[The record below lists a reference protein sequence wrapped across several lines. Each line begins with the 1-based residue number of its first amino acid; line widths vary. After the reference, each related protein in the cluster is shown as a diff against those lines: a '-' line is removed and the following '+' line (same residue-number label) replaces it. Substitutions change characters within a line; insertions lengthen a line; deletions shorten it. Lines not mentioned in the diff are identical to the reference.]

1 MIRIYNHY
9 ISTVFLVLFV
19 IEYCIFFVA
28 MYFGNEL
35 RFLYTQSWYS
45 DSQIVL
51 ESFLFATTLSISM
64 AGIGLYRRN
73 LGLTEY
79 ELLSRTSVA
88 FSVSILV
95 LVTVYYISPDFII
108 ARSILVYALIISLI
122 GMLIC
127 RYMFNKLAGKS
138 LLQKKILLIGS
149 GNNANKILN
158 NKSGYIHKGFDIIGC
173 FSTTQE
179 KTIVPIHAILNADD
193 ANKTIFDIVH
203 QHKINEIVVALDDRR
218 SSMPVNELLDCKISG
233 IKIIDLLSFYERE
246 KACLDLE
253 NLKPSWMVFSDGFA
267 QSGLRTILKR
277 LVDISA
283 SFFLLV
289 LALPVMLF
297 TVLAIY
303 LESGFRAP
311 IIYRQTRVGENNKNF
326 DVLKFRSMK
335 TDAEA
340 QGIQFAKV
348 NDTRI
353 TKVGTFIRKARIDE
367 LPQIFNVFKGDMS
380 FVGPRPE
387 RPIFVEE
394 FEKNI
399 PYYRERHRIKP
410 GITGWAQLC
419 YPYGENEYDAIQKL
433 QYDLYYVKNYSLFLD
448 LTIIIHTV
456 EVVLWGKGA
465 R

>member
-1 MIRIYNHY
+1 
-9 ISTVFLVLFV
+9 
-19 IEYCIFFVA
+19 
-28 MYFGNEL
+28 
-35 RFLYTQSWYS
+35 
-45 DSQIVL
+45 
-51 ESFLFATTLSISM
+51 
-64 AGIGLYRRN
+64 
-73 LGLTEY
+73 
-79 ELLSRTSVA
+79 
-88 FSVSILV
+88 
-95 LVTVYYISPDFII
+95 
-108 ARSILVYALIISLI
+108 
-122 GMLIC
+122 MLIC
-127 RYMFNKLAGKS
+127 RYIFNKLAGKS
-138 LLQKKILLIGS
+138 ILQKKILLIGS

-179 KTIVPIHAILNADD
+179 KIIVPTHNILNADND
-193 ANKTIFDIVH
+193 SKTIIDIVF
-203 QHKINEIVVALDDRR
+203 QHKINEIVIALDDRR
-218 SSMPVNELLDCKISG
+218 TSMPVNELLDCKISG

-246 KACLDLE
+246 KAYLDLE

-267 QSGLRTILKR
+267 QSGLRTIIKR
-277 LVDISA
+277 LVDITA
-283 SFFLLV
+283 SFMLLV
-289 LALPVMLF
+289 LALPVMLL
-297 TVLAIY
+297 TVLAIC
-303 LESGFRAP
+303 LESGIRAP
-311 IIYRQTRVGENNKNF
+311 IIYRQTRVGENNQNF

-340 QGIQFAKV
+340 QGIQFAKI

-353 TKVGTFIRKARIDE
+353 TKVGNFIRKARIDE

-387 RPIFVEE
+387 RPVFVEE
-394 FEKNI
+394 FKKNI

>member
-19 IEYCIFFVA
+19 IEYCIFFAA

-35 RFLYTQSWYS
+35 RFLHTQSWYS
-45 DSQIVL
+45 DSQILL
-51 ESFLFATTLSISM
+51 ESFLFATTLSISI

-79 ELLSRTSVA
+79 ELLSRTAVA
-88 FSVSILV
+88 FSISILI
-95 LVTVYYISPDFII
+95 LVTVYYISLDFII
-108 ARSILVYALIISLI
+108 ARSILVYALIISLT

-127 RYMFNKLAGKS
+127 RYIFNKLASKS
-138 LLQKKILLIGS
+138 ILQKKILLIGS
-149 GNNANKILN
+149 GNNANKILIS
-158 NKSGYIHKGFDIIGC
+158 KSGYIHEGFDIIGC
-173 FSTTQE
+173 FSTTQK
-179 KTIVPIHAILNADD
+179 KTIVPASHILNADD
-193 ANKTIFDIVH
+193 DKKTIIDIVY
-203 QHKINEIVVALDDRR
+203 QYKINEIVVALDDRR
-218 SSMPVNELLDCKISG
+218 TSMPVDELLDCKISG
-233 IKIIDLLSFYERE
+233 IEIIDLLSFYERE
-246 KACLDLE
+246 KAYLDLE
-253 NLKPSWMVFSDGFA
+253 NLQPSWMVFSDGFA
-267 QSGLRTILKR
+267 QSGLRTIIKR
-277 LVDISA
+277 LVDIST
-283 SFFLLV
+283 SFLLLV
-289 LALPVMLF
+289 LALPVMLL

-326 DVLKFRSMK
+326 AVLKFRSMK

-353 TKVGTFIRKARIDE
+353 TKVGNFIRKARIDE

-387 RPIFVEE
+387 RPVFVEG

-448 LTIIIHTV
+448 LTIILHTV

>member
-19 IEYCIFFVA
+19 IEYCIFYSS

-35 RFLYTQSWYS
+35 RFLYTKSWYS
-45 DSQIVL
+45 DSQILL

-88 FSVSILV
+88 FSVSILI

-127 RYMFNKLAGKS
+127 RYIFNKLAGKS
-138 LLQKKILLIGS
+138 ILQKKILLIGS

-179 KTIVPIHAILNADD
+179 KIIVPTHNILNADD
-193 ANKTIFDIVH
+193 DNKTIIDIVY
-203 QHKINEIVVALDDRR
+203 QHKINEIVIALDDRR
-218 SSMPVNELLDCKISG
+218 TSMPVNELLDCKISG

-246 KACLDLE
+246 KAYLDLE

-267 QSGLRTILKR
+267 QSGLRTIIKR

-283 SFFLLV
+283 SFMLLV
-289 LALPVMLF
+289 LALPVMLL
-297 TVLAIY
+297 TVLAIC
-303 LESGFRAP
+303 LESGIRAP
-311 IIYRQTRVGENNKNF
+311 IIYRQTRVGENNQNF

-353 TKVGTFIRKARIDE
+353 TKVGNFIRKARIDE

-387 RPIFVEE
+387 RPVFVEE
-394 FEKNI
+394 FKKNI